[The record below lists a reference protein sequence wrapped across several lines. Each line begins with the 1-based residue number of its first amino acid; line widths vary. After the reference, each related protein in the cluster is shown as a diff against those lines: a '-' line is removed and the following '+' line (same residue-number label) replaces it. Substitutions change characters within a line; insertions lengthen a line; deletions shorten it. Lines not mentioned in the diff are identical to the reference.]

1 MKKTL
6 LSLVLLSSFS
16 ALGGN
21 ETIAD
26 TLKQLNNNR
35 LASLVKA
42 TLAVIGGC
50 VAAKDGFY
58 TLVGEGD
65 GSDYFAQSFSRSIRN
80 GSWDNVKTAT
90 GHGVRGFGMLYVA
103 YKLFKYV
110 LNRGQHALGK

>member
-1 MKKTL
+1 MKKL
-6 LSLVLLSSFS
+6 LLPLLLLSSFS

-21 ETIAD
+21 ENIND

-42 TLAVIGGC
+42 SLAVVGGC

-65 GSDYFAQSFSRSIRN
+65 GTDYFGRSFSRSIRE
-80 GSWDNVKTAT
+80 GGWDNIKTAT
-90 GHGVRGFGMLYVA
+90 HHGVRGFGMLYVA
-103 YKLFKYV
+103 YQLFKYA